1 MDLGYLLATCLLASL
16 SPGPASLSTLGTALR
31 SGAARAQW
39 HTLGLALAEIP
50 VSLLALAVAAGM
62 SQWPWLLAGIAW
74 AGVAWFGYTGAT
86 LLLYPRDS
94 LREEA
99 ADIDGRLSLLLRG
112 LMVNLTN
119 PKTIPW
125 MLLVI
130 QAARVPVDN
139 LTSRDIGLFLLCTVG
154 AEALVMSGYA
164 GLAGKLRPRLADPAV
179 ARGIDRATGVL
190 WLVLAGLALRAAL
203 S

>member
-1 MDLGYLLATCLLASL
+1 MDVVYLAAACLLASL

-31 SGAARAQW
+31 SGAGRAQW

-50 VSLLALAVAAGM
+50 VSLLALVAASGI
-62 SQWPWLLAGIAW
+62 SQWPWLLNGIAW

-94 LREEA
+94 LREEDA
-99 ADIDGRLSLLLRG
+99 GIDGRLALFIRG
-112 LMVNLTN
+112 LVVNLTN

-130 QAARVPVDN
+130 QTARVPVDN
-139 LTSRDIGLFLLCTVG
+139 LTPKVIAIFLLCTVG

-164 GLAGKLRPRLADPAV
+164 GLAGKLRPRLADPVV
-179 ARGIDRATGVL
+179 ARNIDRAAGVL

-203 S
+203 G

>member
-1 MDLGYLLATCLLASL
+1 MDLGYLAATCLLASL

-31 SGAARAQW
+31 SGGARAQW

-50 VSLLALAVAAGM
+50 VSLLALAVAAGL
-62 SQWPWLLAGIAW
+62 SQWPWLLSGIAW

-86 LLLYPRDS
+86 LLLYPRDN
-94 LREEA
+94 LQDLDA
-99 ADIDGRLSLLLRG
+99 GIDGRFQLLLRG
-112 LMVNLTN
+112 LIVNLTN

-130 QAARVPVDN
+130 QTAEVPVHS
-139 LTSRDIGLFLLCTVG
+139 LTPGVVGLFLLCTVG
-154 AEALVMSGYA
+154 AEAVVMSGYA
-164 GLAGKLRPRLADPAV
+164 GLAGKLRPRLADPSVTRA
-179 ARGIDRATGVL
+179 IDRVTGVL